1 MSERKVIDGKTY
13 IMAKYMVVDG
23 LELLTTL
30 KKTFAKPLGI
40 MVGGFVNGMKE
51 NNELSV
57 NSLMNADV
65 DIPAL
70 FESLLEKLEPKEV
83 VQLARD
89 ILRGTKVEVNGE
101 LQTVDINLH
110 FIGDYLG
117 LFKLLG
123 AVLAYQY
130 ADFLGGLFAKAKSVP
145 VANENRIKA
154 RPI

>member
-1 MSERKVIDGKTY
+1 MNERKVIDNKTY
-13 IMAKYMVVDG
+13 IMAKYMVEDG

-30 KKTFAKPLGI
+30 KKKFAKPLGI
-40 MVGGFVNGMKE
+40 IVGGFVDGMKE
-51 NNELSV
+51 DNDLSV
-57 NSLMNADV
+57 NSLMNADI

-70 FESLLEKLEPKEV
+70 FESLLEKLEPKEI

-89 ILRGTKVEVNGE
+89 ILKTTKIEVNGE
-101 LQTVDINLH
+101 LQNININLH

-130 ADFLGGLFAKAKSVP
+130 ADFLGGLFVKAKSEP
-145 VANENRIKA
+145 LANENRIKA